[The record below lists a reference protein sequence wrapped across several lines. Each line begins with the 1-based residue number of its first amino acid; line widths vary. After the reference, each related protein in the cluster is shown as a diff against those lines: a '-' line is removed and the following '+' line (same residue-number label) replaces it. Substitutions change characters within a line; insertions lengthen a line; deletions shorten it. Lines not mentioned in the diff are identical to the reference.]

1 MTAIFG
7 VIKKVVKMDS
17 ELFKVIL
24 QVLGALVILLGVIAP
39 IMYLY
44 GTIHDINSMVED
56 LHDKFI
62 EKEEK

>member
-7 VIKKVVKMDS
+7 VIKKMVKMDS

-24 QVLGALVILLGVIAP
+24 QVLGALVILLGVITS

>member
-1 MTAIFG
+1 
-7 VIKKVVKMDS
+7 MDS

-24 QVLGALVILLGVIAP
+24 QVLGALVILLGVTTP

-44 GTIHDINSMVED
+44 GTIHDVNSMVED